1 MPRPPDFLAGTVSG
15 APLLRE
21 EDGAVPCP
29 EASAGSSLGGAGAE
43 QERDPEPQGSN
54 MGKG

>member
-1 MPRPPDFLAGTVSG
+1 MPRPPDFLAGAVSG

-29 EASAGSSLGGAGAE
+29 EASAGSGRGAGAE
-43 QERDPEPQGSN
+43 QERDPEPKGSN